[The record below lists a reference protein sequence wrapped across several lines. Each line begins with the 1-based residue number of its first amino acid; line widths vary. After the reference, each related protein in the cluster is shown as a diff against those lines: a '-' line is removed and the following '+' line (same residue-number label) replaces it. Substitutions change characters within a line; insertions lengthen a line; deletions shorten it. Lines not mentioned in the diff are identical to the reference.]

1 MICQGEGGEVGKVG
15 KKIETNKKR
24 EYRGTCLA
32 QSVGQLPSV
41 QVMIS
46 GSWDGASIE
55 LPAQW
60 GICFCLSLCPSRPCL
75 CVCALSLTLK

>member
-15 KKIETNKKR
+15 KKIEANEKIS
-24 EYRGTCLA
+24 GTYLA

-46 GSWDGASIE
+46 VSWDGASIE

-60 GICFCLSLCPSRPCL
+60 GVCFCLSLCPSRPCL